1 MKNSK
6 AIFLIVLGTF
16 LMATGFAFAE
26 NTSLAQ
32 AGNPSL
38 WKSDGPAATVLPQL
52 SIDTYYQS
60 ATAAM
65 TPPTPTPPV
74 VTPPV
79 PNPTPTPVV
88 KPPTI
93 GEKISGF
100 ISDNKKILIT
110 SVLVGFL
117 AFLIIGTGG
126 AALLAGG
133 AAFAFFSF
141 NKKF

>member
-26 NTSLAQ
+26 NVSLGQ

-38 WKSDGPAATVLPQL
+38 WKSDGRAATVAPQL
-52 SIDTYYQS
+52 NIDTYYQS

-65 TPPTPTPPV
+65 TPPVPPAPV

-79 PNPTPTPVV
+79 PTPAPTPVV

-100 ISDNKKILIT
+100 ISGNKKILIT

-117 AFLIIGTGG
+117 AFLVIGTGG
-126 AALLAGG
+126 AALLAGA
-133 AAFAFFSF
+133 AAFAVFSF

>member
-1 MKNSK
+1 MKNTK
-6 AIFLIVLGTF
+6 AILLIVLGTF

-26 NTSLAQ
+26 NTSLDQ

-38 WKSDGPAATVLPQL
+38 WKGDGRATIALPKL

-79 PNPTPTPVV
+79 PTPAPTPVV

-93 GEKISGF
+93 GEKISGWV
-100 ISDNKKILIT
+100 SGNKKILIT

-117 AFLIIGTGG
+117 GFLILGTGVG
-126 AALLAGG
+126 ALVAGA

>member
-38 WKSDGPAATVLPQL
+38 WKSDGRADTVLPQL
-52 SIDTYYQS
+52 NIDTYYQS

-79 PNPTPTPVV
+79 PNPTTPEV
-88 KPPTI
+88 KPPPTI
-93 GEKISGF
+93 GEKISGWV
-100 ISDNKKILIT
+100 SGNKKILIT

-117 AFLIIGTGG
+117 GFLILGTGVG
-126 AALLAGG
+126 ALIAGA